1 MLFRSGY
8 IFDQM
13 KRFSDDGEPG
23 GTAGMPILKVLENHS
38 FNHVL
43 AVVVRYFGGIKL
55 GAGGLVRAYTNSVV
69 DAIEKCEKIN
79 LIVGIKLKI
88 SFSYNQEKNIQNI
101 LSPYP
106 ILEKDYQEEISYTL
120 FLPQNYLE
128 NLKNY
133 SYQILEENVLG
144 EEKKA

>member
-1 MLFRSGY
+1 M
-8 IFDQM
+8 
-13 KRFSDDGEPG
+13 
-23 GTAGMPILKVLENHS
+23 
-38 FNHVL
+38 
-43 AVVVRYFGGIKL
+43 
-55 GAGGLVRAYTNSVV
+55 
-69 DAIEKCEKIN
+69 
-79 LIVGIKLKI
+79 IVGIKLKI